1 MAIDLPPYPQP
12 STSLS
17 RNDFNDA
24 MDAFVNWMYTA
35 TPQFDA
41 VATALNLISTN
52 GASVS
57 SVSIGA
63 GSKSF
68 TASTGKSWVKAMTLK
83 IGNSATNWMLGEVSS
98 YDPGTGALVVNIRK
112 MMGSGTF
119 SDWVISL
126 APPEPDG
133 SMVFLGSVSAASS
146 AQVDIENDFSEYDY
160 YQIIGT
166 GIHYN
171 GDWTVSLSARFKI
184 GGAYDTG
191 SNYQNNSAAAIAIT
205 ADIGSVVGNM
215 AFVMD
220 IFSPALAK
228 AKLAIIR
235 TAKFNESA
243 ASTIYANNS
252 LTGPLTGVRFYT
264 GAQNITVGK
273 FSLYGI
279 KND

>member
-126 APPEPDG
+126 APPERMDLWFF
-133 SMVFLGSVSAASS
+133 SDLLVLRARRKSTSKMISASTTTIRSS
-146 AQVDIENDFSEYDY
+146 AQGFIT
-160 YQIIGT
+160 T
-166 GIHYN
+166 GI
-171 GDWTVSLSARFKI
+171 GQSRSALGSRS
-184 GGAYDTG
+184 GAYDTG